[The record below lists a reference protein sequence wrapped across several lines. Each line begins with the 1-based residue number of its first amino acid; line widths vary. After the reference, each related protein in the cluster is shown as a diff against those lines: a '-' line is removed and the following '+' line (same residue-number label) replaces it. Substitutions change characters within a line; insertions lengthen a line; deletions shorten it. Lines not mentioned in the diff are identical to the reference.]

1 MSVTLHSHSRGR
13 RLILRQPTTP
23 SGGTVVRLAT
33 ATVLASMALTAATGT
48 AAAAPA
54 APLPAFTDGH
64 AGPGDMLLNAA
75 EAGSIVGTRGLSET
89 KSGFHLDDSIT
100 VRPASCVAAYS
111 PGQAA
116 SYADTEPEDVAW
128 KVHRTPRSVGEYQ
141 VVTEVVVQ
149 LPSKKQA
156 LAHLSA
162 TADAWAG
169 CKGRTVAS
177 DEGNSWTIGPAMV
190 NDERTMVTLSQT
202 SAKGNTCESAI
213 AAYRNMFIDVM
224 VCSSAR
230 SEGLGA
236 AVVRAIAD
244 KGSAQSV

>member
-1 MSVTLHSHSRGR
+1 MSVTPHSQSRGR
-13 RLILRQPTTP
+13 RLILRQPTAPTR
-23 SGGTVVRLAT
+23 GTVVRLAT
-33 ATVLASMALTAATGT
+33 ATVLASMAVTAAAGT

-75 EAGSIVGTRGLSET
+75 EAGAVVGTRGLAET
-89 KSGFHLDDSIT
+89 KSGFHLNDSLT
-100 VRPASCVAAYS
+100 VRPASCIAAYS
-111 PGQAA
+111 PGQSA

-128 KVHRTPRSVGEYQ
+128 KVHRTPRGIGEYQ

-162 TADAWAG
+162 TADAWAA
-169 CKGRTVAS
+169 CKGRTVTS
-177 DEGNSWTIGPAMV
+177 EEGNSWNVGPAMV
-190 NDERTMVTLSQT
+190 NDEHTMVTLSQT
-202 SAKGNTCESAI
+202 SAEGNNCESAI
-213 AAYRNMFIDVM
+213 ASYRNMFIDVM

-230 SEGLGA
+230 SEGLA
-236 AVVRAIAD
+236 AGVVRAIAD